1 MMVRPQRRKLQL
13 FPTPLRRTDRR
24 VSGRAYSWSSPAP
37 VDTALRGV
45 SAIAGTGT
53 FWVGLAALMFI
64 TGPDGRRAARRG
76 LLSLGV
82 ASGLVNLLV
91 KRIIREH
98 RPHGHGF
105 RHRRKPGTV
114 PSSAAFPS
122 GHSATAAAF
131 AAGIWFAD
139 HRRGAVVVPIAATVA
154 YSRLHLGRH
163 WFLDVLSSSLAGT
176 GVAALLHLAHH
187 SLPHRNEPA
196 NQAPRTGAPNT

>member
-45 SAIAGTGT
+45 PAIAGTGT

-82 ASGLVNLLV
+82 ASGLVNL
-91 KRIIREH
+91 
-98 RPHGHGF
+98 
-105 RHRRKPGTV
+105 KPGTV

-154 YSRLHLGRH
+154 YSK
-163 WFLDVLSSSLAGT
+163 V
-176 GVAALLHLAHH
+176 
-187 SLPHRNEPA
+187 HRKP
-196 NQAPRTGAPNT
+196 